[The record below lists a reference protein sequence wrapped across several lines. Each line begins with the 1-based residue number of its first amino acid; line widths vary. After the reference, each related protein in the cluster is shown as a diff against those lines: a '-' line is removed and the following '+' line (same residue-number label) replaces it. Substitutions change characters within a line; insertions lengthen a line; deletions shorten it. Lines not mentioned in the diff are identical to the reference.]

1 MVVRNTLAACG
12 LLLCTLFGTAQAAE
26 PEAFKT
32 PEYFASRALEVI
44 NAADA
49 YALGYTGKGQVVGIV
64 DTAVR
69 IEHPELAGK
78 ADAYPLGFSP
88 DWDSMT
94 HGSHVAGIIAARRDG
109 IGMHGV
115 AFDAGIWSVAFIDTP
130 VDPDLGDYFARR
142 PDVRIFNNSW
152 GSIDWLPFLNSDGT
166 DIYSVQDMLA
176 ENIAPDQNLRNIL
189 LHAVNSPELVFVF
202 AAGNEGH
209 TSPGI
214 GMASLPRFG
223 GSDLVNWLSVGSV
236 NPSGISRDEAS
247 GELVLKPHA
256 VSWFS
261 NLAQGTELFTVM
273 APGSNIYSLN
283 ATTNGYKLE
292 SGTSMATPVVSG
304 ALALVAQAYPWMS
317 GKQLADTVLT
327 TANSTFAA
335 PEYVVLFEA
344 ETQKVH
350 IVSIDGAL
358 GDTLSREEAG
368 RLVAAAINEDVA
380 AWIGYD
386 TQVRDVVEAG
396 NFDVVQM
403 TKEEVFGQGILDV
416 GKAVRGIGRLD
427 ANRMSATDVTVLD
440 ELGGRADALET
451 FNTGGYV
458 AEFSNDISQR
468 LWDDGYHHPD
478 FQTGGS
484 DPELTQDADA
494 LAGITRIGLRK
505 TGDGMLIL
513 SGTNTYEGATVVDG
527 GILAVARRA
536 DGTGGLLEAS
546 DVLVR
551 RQGTLMG
558 DGEIRRNV
566 VNGGTLL
573 PGFGGNTLTVGEYE
587 QSADGRLVILFDSL
601 GEHNSLSVSQTAS
614 LAGDLLFMPETGQFY
629 ANDLTIPLNSIF
641 EAKSI
646 QGAFDAFWVD
656 DQSPTLETR
665 LMQYDPAS
673 FSGVVRMTRPA
684 DAYSRYADTAG
695 AASLG
700 RALTGVARTA
710 QGDMQA
716 LLVALDWSNRDGSD
730 VRRALNQLGPEAY
743 DASARASLGQQKE
756 FNVLILRRMLAGE
769 RARLAAA
776 HAAAKQDTPAADTW
790 QAWATPYGA
799 GARQDGHGG
808 AAGWNSAGIGLLAG
822 MDRTFDSG
830 LTLGF
835 HLGLSARRTTV
846 DGESDAAVDTQSG
859 LVGVQGLLAPE
870 AWNGGYLTAQARLG
884 MEQGEMDRNVSFNG
898 YRRHNESDWTGLTG
912 SVLLGGGKDIRWTF
926 ESGTLSA
933 GPLGWLEY
941 DFLHRPDLSERDGQA
956 SRLHLG
962 DTLYDSLELSLGAHV
977 AWDTVLENNSTL
989 STDLLAAWRHE
1000 LLDGT
1005 FRTHAAFR
1013 GYSADSFSS
1022 DTAITGRDAL
1032 LLQGSLR
1039 MTHASG
1045 AFLQAEVGGEIFRT
1059 CATSVNVG
1067 LNLGWEF

>member
-1 MVVRNTLAACG
+1 MVRNTFAACG
-12 LLLCTLFGTAQAAE
+12 LLLCALFGTAHAAD

-49 YALGYTGKGQVVGIV
+49 YALGYTGMGQVVGV
-64 DTAVR
+64 LDTAVR
-69 IEHPELAGK
+69 IDHPELIGK
-78 ADAYPLGFSP
+78 ADAYPAGFSP
-88 DWDSMT
+88 DWNSTT

-109 IGMHGV
+109 VAMHGV
-115 AFDAGIWSVAFIDTP
+115 AFDAGIWSVAILDIP
-130 VDPDLGDYFARR
+130 GVANLADYFARR

-152 GSIDWLPFLNSDGT
+152 GPGEWYPILDEDGT
-166 DIYSVQDMLA
+166 DFFSVKEVREEIEDDD
-176 ENIAPDQNLRNIL
+176 PDLQQVVQ
-189 LHAVNSPELVFVF
+189 HAISSPESVFVF
-202 AAGNEGH
+202 ASGNEGH
-209 TSPGI
+209 PSPG
-214 GMASLPRFG
+214 MSPASLPRFH
-223 GSDLVNWLSVGSV
+223 GSDLGNWLNVGALNV
-236 NPSGISRDEAS
+236 SGISRDAAS

-256 VSWFS
+256 VSMFS
-261 NLAQGTELFTVM
+261 NLAQGAELFTVM

-283 ATTNGYKLE
+283 AATNGYFLE
-292 SGTSMATPVVSG
+292 SGTSMAAPVVSG

-327 TANSTFAA
+327 TADNTFVA
-335 PEYVVLFEA
+335 PEYVVLFEN
-344 ETQKVH
+344 ETWTAH

-358 GDTLSREEAG
+358 GDTLSREEAE
-368 RLVAAAINEDVA
+368 RLAAASINGDID
-380 AWIGYD
+380 AWLGYD
-386 TQVRDVVEAG
+386 APALAAIRNGD
-396 NFDVVQM
+396 FDVVQM
-403 TKEEVFGQGILDV
+403 TREEVFGQGILDV

-427 ANRMSATDVTVLD
+427 ANRMSAADVTVLD

-451 FNTGGYV
+451 FNTGGYI

-468 LWDDGYHHPD
+468 LWDDRYHHPD
-478 FQTGGS
+478 YQTGGS
-484 DPELTQDADA
+484 DPALTQDADA

-505 TGDGMLIL
+505 TGDGMLVL
-513 SGTNTYEGATVVDG
+513 SGANTYEGATVVDDG
-527 GILAVARRA
+527 LLAVARRA

-551 RQGTLMG
+551 RQGTLTG
-558 DGEIRRNV
+558 DGEIRRKV
-566 VNGGTLL
+566 VNGGTLI
-573 PGFGGNTLTVGEYE
+573 PGFGGSTLTVGEYE
-587 QSADGRLVILFDSL
+587 QSADGRLVIQFDSL
-601 GEHNSLSVSQTAS
+601 GDHNSLSVSQTAG
-614 LAGDLLFMPETGQFY
+614 LAGDLLVLPETGQFY
-629 ANDLTIPLNSIF
+629 ANDVTVPLNSLV
-641 EAKSI
+641 EAKTI
-646 QGAFDAFWVD
+646 QGAFDRFWAD
-656 DQSPTLETR
+656 DQSPTLETS

-710 QGDMQA
+710 QGDMQS
-716 LLVALDWSNRDGSD
+716 LLAALDWSNRDGSD

-756 FNVLILRRMLAGE
+756 FSVLLLRRMLAGE
-769 RARLAAA
+769 RARLAAT
-776 HAAAKQDTPAADTW
+776 HAAARQDAPAADTW

-799 GARQDGHGG
+799 GARQNSHGG

-822 MDRTFDSG
+822 MDRFFDSG

-835 HLGLSARRTTV
+835 HLGLSARRTTM
-846 DGESDAAVDTQSG
+846 DGDSDAAVDTQSG
-859 LVGVQGLLAPE
+859 LVGIQGLLAPE
-870 AWNGGYLTAQARLG
+870 AWNGWYVTAQARLG

-898 YRRHNESDWTGLTG
+898 YSRHNESDWTGLTG
-912 SVLLGGGKDIRWTF
+912 SALLGGGKDLRRTF
-926 ESGTLSA
+926 ESGTLSF

-941 DFLHRPDLSERDGQA
+941 DFLHRPGLSEHDGQA
-956 SRLHLG
+956 SRLHLD

-1000 LLDGT
+1000 LLNGT

-1013 GYSADSFSS
+1013 DYRADSFSS
-1022 DTAITGRDAL
+1022 DTELTGRDAL

-1039 MTHASG
+1039 MTHANG
-1045 AFLQAEVGGEIFRT
+1045 VFLQADVGGEIFRT
-1059 CATSVNVG
+1059 CASSVNVG
-1067 LNLGWEF
+1067 LSLGWKF